1 MSPNAV
7 ANLLAELR
15 KAMEETRAELE
26 AVRARLDALEFKRP
40 VGRPRKEAEA
50 A

>member
-15 KAMEETRAELE
+15 KAMEESRAGLE
-26 AVRARLDALEFKRP
+26 AIRIRLNALEFKRP
-40 VGRPRKEAEA
+40 VGRPRKETEA

>member
-15 KAMEETRAELE
+15 KAMEQTRAELA
-26 AVRARLDALEFKRP
+26 AVRARLDALEYKRP
-40 VGRPRKEAEA
+40 VGRPRKEEA
-50 A
+50 NA